1 MTFKKSFFMTLLVAA
16 VIAAA
21 FFAGFYTHERL
32 FGNTS
37 HPILDQSYELI
48 KNHGLQP
55 LPEDPLIEYGMIRGM
70 LQAYNEPHTYFVEP
84 VQHELQ
90 SDTLG
95 GKFGGIGVTLGRD
108 EANYHIVFPFP
119 GSPAEQA
126 GLQDHDR
133 ILAVDGK
140 PITPETSVE
149 DLQAAV
155 RGEVGTK
162 VKLIMGRPPDYQ
174 EFEVTI
180 VRTEIAI
187 PSTTWRI
194 EPVEPRL
201 GIIRVSV
208 IAASTPDEITQAIHE
223 LQSKGATH
231 FALDLRDNSGG
242 LLTSG
247 VDTARLFLSD
257 GIVIE
262 QQYRDEPVKSFN
274 VEKSGPFFDIPLV
287 ILVNENSAS
296 ASEIIAGALQ
306 AQKRAL
312 LIGRPTYGKNT
323 IQLVFELKD
332 QSSLHITA
340 AKWWVP
346 GLDTPQPGMGLQ
358 PDLLLDQAYGD
369 PDPAI
374 LAAIQAFFGE

>member
-1 MTFKKSFFMTLLVAA
+1 MTFKKSFFLTLLVAA

-21 FFAGFYTHERL
+21 FLAGFFVRDRL
-32 FGNTS
+32 VEQMRR
-37 HPILDQSYELI
+37 PILEQVFDLI

-55 LPEDPLIEYGMIRGM
+55 LPENPAIEYGMIRGL

-119 GSPAEQA
+119 DSPADKA
-126 GLQDHDR
+126 GLRDHDR
-133 ILAVDGK
+133 IMGVDGK
-140 PITPETSVE
+140 PIGPETSIE

-162 VKLIMGRPPDYQ
+162 VVLTMARPPEYQ
-174 EFEVTI
+174 VFDVSIE
-180 VRTEIAI
+180 RTEIAI

-194 EPVEPRL
+194 EPIEPRL
-201 GIIRVSV
+201 GIIRISV
-208 IAASTPDEITQAIHE
+208 IAATTPDEITKAIQDLQA
-223 LQSKGATH
+223 KGATH
-231 FALDLRDNSGG
+231 FALDLRDNYGG

-247 VDTARLFLSD
+247 VDTARLFLKD

-262 QQYRDEPVKSFN
+262 QQYRDEPVQSFE
-274 VEKSGPFFDIPLV
+274 VEKPGPFIDLPLV
-287 ILVNENSAS
+287 VLVNENSAS

-306 AQKRAL
+306 AHKRAL
-312 LIGRPTYGKNT
+312 LIGRTTYGKNT

-332 QSSLHITA
+332 QSSLHVTS

-346 GLDTPQPGMGLQ
+346 GLDLPQPGQGLQ
-358 PDLLLDQAYGD
+358 PDILLEQALGD
-369 PDPAI
+369 PDPAVK
-374 LAAIQAFFGE
+374 AASEAFFGK